1 MSDKDYTLA
10 VGRYIADLRMK
21 KNLSQTDCGKLAN
34 ISRSTMSDIEKGFRL
49 PSGKDVVSLCGVLGV
64 TPNDIFSH
72 GDDGSVF
79 NQAKTVQDKTAED
92 FALLAQSFYS
102 FYKLSR
108 SSKKSVHDVMY
119 KMALS
124 ENGQEFAAT
133 HETIKNFVH
142 DFVSNE
148 ATKELGLITLNQM
161 REKSGKQPLEVFEI
175 DSVFSQLGE
184 MIVNGELSQIAEL
197 RKGEALE

>member
-1 MSDKDYTLA
+1 MSDKDYALA
-10 VGRYIADLRMK
+10 VGRYISDLRMK
-21 KNLSQTDCGKLAN
+21 KNLSQTECGKLAG

-49 PSGKDVVSLCGVLGV
+49 PSGKDVISLCHVLGV

-79 NQAKTVQDKTAED
+79 NQVKTVQDKTAED
-92 FALLAQSFYS
+92 IALLAQSVYT

-133 HETIKNFVH
+133 YEMIKNVVY
-142 DFVSNE
+142 DIVSNE
-148 ATKELGLITLNQM
+148 ATKEYGLLTINQM
-161 REKSGKQPLEVFEI
+161 RAKDGKPPI
-175 DSVFSQLGE
+175 DILDIDAIFSQLGK
-184 MIVNGELSQIAEL
+184 MVVDGEFTQIAEL